1 MLLQTVTPVTV
12 LGTTVLLALFLSL
25 TAHVAARNVLGD
37 VDPRRALYVGPLPA
51 VISVVGN
58 TFELPAGLI
67 LLAAL
72 LVDGTMFWW
81 SYEQPRRAVAAMTL
95 IHGVVTTL
103 LAGVLILIS
112 ILLASMPG

>member
-1 MLLQTVTPVTV
+1 MLLQTVTPVSV

-37 VDPRRALYVGPLPA
+37 VDPRRALYIGPLPA

-58 TFELPAGLI
+58 ALELPGALI

-81 SYEQPRRAVAAMTL
+81 SYEQPRRAVIVMTL
-95 IHGVVTTL
+95 IHAVVTTL
-103 LAGVLILIS
+103 LSGLLLLASV
-112 ILLASMPG
+112 LLASMPG

>member
-1 MLLQTVTPVTV
+1 MLLQTVTPVSV
-12 LGTTVLLALFLSL
+12 LGTTVLLALFLCL
-25 TAHVAARNVLGD
+25 TAHIAARNVLGD

-58 TFELPAGLI
+58 AFDAPGALI
-67 LLAAL
+67 VLAAL

-81 SYEQPRRAVAAMTL
+81 SYEEPRRVVAMMTL

-103 LAGVLILIS
+103 LVGVL
-112 ILLASMPG
+112 LLASVLLASIPG

>member
-1 MLLQTVTPVTV
+1 MLLQTVTPVSV

-25 TAHVAARNVLGD
+25 TAHIAARNVLGD

-51 VISVVGN
+51 VIGVVGN
-58 TFELPAGLI
+58 AFELPAALI
-67 LLAAL
+67 LLSAL

-81 SYEQPRRAVAAMTL
+81 SYEQPRRAVAVMTL
-95 IHGVVTTL
+95 IHGVVTTILSGL
-103 LAGVLILIS
+103 LLVVS

>member
-1 MLLQTVTPVTV
+1 MLLQTVTPVSV
-12 LGTTVLLALFLSL
+12 LGTTVLLALFLSV
-25 TAHVAARNVLGD
+25 TAHIAARNVLGD
-37 VDPRRALYVGPLPA
+37 VDPRRALYIGPLPA

-58 TFELPAGLI
+58 ALELPAGLI

-81 SYEQPRRAVAAMTL
+81 SYERSRRAVAAMTL
-95 IHGVVTTL
+95 IHAVVTTL

>member
-1 MLLQTVTPVTV
+1 MLLQTVTPRAV
-12 LGTTVLLALFLSL
+12 LGTTVLLALFLCL
-25 TAHVAARNVLGD
+25 TAHIAARNVLGD
-37 VDPRRALYVGPLPA
+37 ADPRRALYVGPLPA

-58 TFELPAGLI
+58 AFDAPGALI
-67 LLAAL
+67 VLAAL

-81 SYEQPRRAVAAMTL
+81 SYEQPRRIVATMTL

-103 LAGVLILIS
+103 LVGLLLLAS

>member
-1 MLLQTVTPVTV
+1 MLLQTVTPVSV
-12 LGTTVLLALFLSL
+12 LGTTVLLALFLSI

-58 TFELPAGLI
+58 AFDLSGALI

-72 LVDGTMFWW
+72 LIDGTMFWW
-81 SYEQPRRAVAAMTL
+81 SYEQPRRVVAVMTL
-95 IHGVVTTL
+95 IHAVVTTL
-103 LAGVLILIS
+103 LSGLLLLIS
-112 ILLASMPG
+112 VLLASMPG